1 MLNYLVADILDFA
14 QMKQGKFRKNIQYF
28 DLKLAVEEVISILQ
42 YKADQL
48 GINISLKISNSL
60 KNRLNIMGNM
70 VCFDQ

>member
-28 DLKLAVEEVISILQ
+28 DLKLAIEEVISILQ

-48 GINISLKISNSL
+48 GINISLKI
-60 KNRLNIMGNM
+60 
-70 VCFDQ
+70 